1 METDNFA
8 KQTVAKKAIYMSC
21 RWQFLLQVNQ
31 YLHCLFRNLNDKR
44 PSASSDNNFVLKKIN
59 EN

>member
-1 METDNFA
+1 MEADNFA

-21 RWQFLLQVNQ
+21 RWQFFLQVNQ
-31 YLHCLFRNLNDKR
+31 YLHCLFLNDKR
-44 PSASSDNNFVLKKIN
+44 PSASSDNNFVFAKIN

>member
-1 METDNFA
+1 METDNCA

-21 RWQFLLQVNQ
+21 RWQFLHQVNQ

-44 PSASSDNNFVLKKIN
+44 PSARTENDFVFKKIN